1 MEGKDVMK
9 LGKQS
14 WALIVITLI
23 LSAGAGCKQD
33 SGVADKA
40 ETRANAIA
48 VLYPLGDSDV
58 SGTVT
63 FTRVENGIQ
72 VMAVIRGLEPGLHGF
87 HIHEFGDCSAPDGKS
102 AGGHFNPAGAPHGGP
117 MSAKRHVGD
126 LGNITADASGQA
138 QLEVVD
144 PYLELEGLNSII
156 GRAVVVHGKVDDLTS
171 QPSGAAGARIAC
183 GVIGLAAE

>member
-1 MEGKDVMK
+1 MGGKDIMK
-9 LGKQS
+9 MGRQI
-14 WALIVITLI
+14 WMLIAITLI
-23 LSAGAGCKQD
+23 LSTGVGCKQD
-33 SGVADKA
+33 SGGADNA
-40 ETRANAIA
+40 EMRAKAIA
-48 VLYPLGDSDV
+48 VLHPLGDSDV
-58 SGTVT
+58 TGTVT
-63 FTRVENGIQ
+63 FARAEDGIQ
-72 VMAVIRGLEPGLHGF
+72 VLAAIRGLEPGLHGF

-126 LGNITADASGQA
+126 LGNITADVSGQA

-144 PYLELEGLNSII
+144 PQLELEGPNSII

-183 GVIGLAAE
+183 GVIGLAAK